1 MLTGIIDIMDTD
13 ILSLER
19 RPSWSWTLL
28 IKPETLPSGSGV
40 WSHRGPCKCR
50 ALVTHGG
57 KDSPPRLHAFLA
69 SVRKLLVQLHPSCI
83 LWPRTMEVILFFS
96 LHNPKGRV
104 VESGQGQVG
113 RGWNKIL
120 GSFTLQGCF
129 SLCRRTHTETKSL
142 MDLRAAP
149 PGGRVR

>member
-50 ALVTHGG
+50 ALVTHGRE
-57 KDSPPRLHAFLA
+57 DPRPVCTLFLPQCV
-69 SVRKLLVQLHPSCI
+69 SSLYNYTHLVFCGPEQWKLFYFFPSI
-83 LWPRTMEVILFFS
+83 IQRAELW
-96 LHNPKGRV
+96 KV
-104 VESGQGQVG
+104 V
-113 RGWNKIL
+113 
-120 GSFTLQGCF
+120 
-129 SLCRRTHTETKSL
+129 
-142 MDLRAAP
+142 
-149 PGGRVR
+149 RVRWAGAGIKYWAPLLCKAVLVYADAHTRRLSP